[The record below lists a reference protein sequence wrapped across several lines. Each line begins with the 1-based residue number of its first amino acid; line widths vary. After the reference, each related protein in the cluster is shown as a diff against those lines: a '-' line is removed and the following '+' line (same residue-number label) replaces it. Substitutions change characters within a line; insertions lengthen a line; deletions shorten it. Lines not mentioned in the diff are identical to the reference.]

1 MENKLTEKEIF
12 EKLKSLKEKDV
23 MIHVSIKD
31 GRLKVENAESRITSV
46 YPFFVCVESEIMH
59 YMETFTIKL
68 VDIAIGKVKI
78 KELE

>member
-12 EKLKSLKEKDV
+12 EKLKNLKEKDV
-23 MIHVSIKD
+23 MIHVNIKD
-31 GRLKVENAESRITSV
+31 GRLKVENAASKITSV
-46 YPFFVCVESEIMH
+46 YPYFVCVESEIMH
-59 YMETFTIKL
+59 YTESFTIKL